1 MSRPKPRVL
10 LEYTDPTTDQID
22 QILEAD
28 AIWAVYYRNEPINL
42 KSISN
47 NFSYKYKKTS
57 FSNEGHA
64 HNLAKKLNI
73 MFKCSDFAVLK
84 LCKGV
89 IVR

>member
-10 LEYTDPTTDQID
+10 LEYTDPTTNQTDQV
-22 QILEAD
+22 LEAD

-42 KSISN
+42 KSISS

-73 MFKCSDFAVLK
+73 MFNCSDFAVLK
-84 LCKGV
+84 LLKGV

>member
-1 MSRPKPRVL
+1 MSRPKPRVI
-10 LEYTDPTTDQID
+10 LEYTDPNTNQTD

-42 KSISN
+42 KNISSN
-47 NFSYKYKKTS
+47 NSYKYKKTS

-64 HNLAKKLNI
+64 HNLAKKLNTT
-73 MFKCSDFAVLK
+73 FNCSDFAVLK
-84 LCKGV
+84 LSKGV